1 MSAPAV
7 RKSEEVPVDSMIE
20 ARRTLSAV
28 DDIELKG
35 DHTQLDRVDKEIAKY
50 ASQARINISTEENT
64 RLRRLIDRR
73 VLVVM
78 IATYFLQ
85 AIDKG
90 TLSFSSIMG
99 LPKDTGLLTPDGHV
113 SQLYSWLTTCIYI
126 AILVVEYPQNYI
138 ISRVPIAK
146 YLGFSIVAWGT
157 VLASHA
163 ACSNF
168 IGLVTVRTLLG
179 IFESACQPAFV
190 VLSAMWYRREEQ
202 AARVTYWYMMNGAQ
216 QIVGGLL
223 AYLFTLITT
232 GPLKSWQWLFLS
244 YGIISIFIGAFVFVY
259 MPDSPMRAKCFSE
272 EDKRLMVERVRDNQT
287 GLQNRTFKKEQVWDA
302 LTDPQTW
309 CYAAIQLTTTLPT
322 SGLGG
327 FANIIIS
334 TNLGFSNLQTQ
345 LLAIVLGAYIIIVLL
360 GSVWLVKKTEQN
372 ILVALGFVIPSF
384 VGTILLLT
392 IPNETFSQ
400 HVGLLIAYYITLSF
414 WAAQTL
420 GLSLLSRNV
429 GGQTKKSVVL
439 AINFIFWATGNA
451 IGPQVFLARDAPKY
465 HIAFFTHIGCYA
477 ALVLVLL
484 FFRWYLKQQNAKRD
498 KLAAEGVREAKDT
511 NLTHAFEDLT
521 DRENPNFRYMY

>member
-1 MSAPAV
+1 MSQ
-7 RKSEEVPVDSMIE
+7 KNEEAAVDSMIE
-20 ARRTLSAV
+20 NRRTLSV
-28 DDIELKG
+28 TDDVELKG
-35 DHTQLDRVDKEIAKY
+35 DHTHLDRVDKEIAKY
-50 ASQARINISTEENT
+50 ASQARIDITPEENV

-78 IATYFLQ
+78 ICTYFLQ

-99 LPKDTGLLTPDGHV
+99 LPKDTGLLTPEGNV

-138 ISRVPIAK
+138 ISRVPLGK
-146 YLGFSIVAWGT
+146 YLGFSIVAWGA

-163 ACSNF
+163 ACKNF

-244 YGIISIFIGAFVFVY
+244 YGIISVFFGAFVLVY
-259 MPDSPMRAKCFSE
+259 MPDSPMRAKCFTE

-287 GLQNRTFKKEQVWDA
+287 GLQNRTFKKEQVFDA

-309 CYAAIQLTTTLPT
+309 CYAGIQLTTTLPT
-322 SGLGG
+322 SGLGS

-334 TNLGFSNLQTQ
+334 TNLGFTNLQTQ

-360 GSVWLVKKTEQN
+360 GSVWLVKRTSQN

-392 IPNETFSQ
+392 VPNETFSQ

-451 IGPQVFLARDAPKY
+451 IGPQVFLSWDAPKY
-465 HIAFFTHIGCYA
+465 HVAFATHLGCYA
-477 ALVLVLL
+477 ALVLILV
-484 FFRWYLKQQNAKRD
+484 FFRWYLKWQNKKRD
-498 KLAAEGVREAKDT
+498 DLAAAGVREANDSS
-511 NLTHAFEDLT
+511 LAHAFEDLT
-521 DRENPNFRYMY
+521 DRENPNFRYVY